1 MNREKL
7 RELREHLDFVDDRY
21 THKLRGGAGGS
32 LVRAG
37 TDELEKRQRE
47 LAEYAIE
54 LKGALQQLLELL
66 DEENSRTDPQARG

>member
-7 RELREHLDFVDDRY
+7 RELREHLEFVDDRY
-21 THKLRGGAGGS
+21 THRLRGGGGSS

-54 LKGALQQLLELL
+54 LKGALQQLLEIL
-66 DEENSRTDPQARG
+66 DEENSRTEPQARG

>member
-7 RELREHLDFVDDRY
+7 RELREHLEFVDDRY
-21 THKLRGGAGGS
+21 THRLRGGQGGS

-54 LKGALQQLLELL
+54 IKGALQQLLELL
-66 DEENSRTDPQARG
+66 DDEVSRTDPKAGG

>member
-7 RELREHLDFVDDRY
+7 RELREHLEFVDDRY
-21 THKLRGGAGGS
+21 THRVRGGQGGS

-37 TDELEKRQRE
+37 TDEIEKRQRE

-54 LKGALQQLLELL
+54 IKGALQQLLELL
-66 DEENSRTDPQARG
+66 DEENSRTDPKAGG

>member
-1 MNREKL
+1 MNRDKL
-7 RELREHLDFVDDRY
+7 RELREHLDFIDDRY
-21 THKLRGGAGGS
+21 THKLRAGQGGS

-37 TDELEKRQRE
+37 TDELEKRQRD

-66 DEENSRTDPQARG
+66 DEEVSRKDPQARG